1 MKGSN
6 IIQVTTISKKDED
19 LLVSAGF
26 LKQGKNEWIVPSD
39 LTIITKHPR
48 YDLIDIDI
56 FYGDTKIVHVWGKTA
71 FYDYHLS
78 ISIDKE
84 NLQKYIE
91 KSISSNRGE
100 NVANS
105 IKEAQEASI
114 KESER
119 QKNLAKTNPSAY
131 EAEGM
136 AAVMSLLANNLS

>member
-1 MKGSN
+1 MEGSN
-6 IIQVTTISKKDED
+6 IIEVTRISKKDED

-39 LTIITKHPR
+39 LTVITKRPR

-56 FYGDTKIVHVWGKTA
+56 FYGDTNIINIWGKTA

-78 ISIDKE
+78 ISINKE

-91 KSISSNRGE
+91 KSISAEKGE
-100 NVANS
+100 NVKNS
-105 IKEAQEASI
+105 IKDAEEVSI
-114 KESER
+114 KETER

-131 EAEGM
+131 EAEGI
-136 AAVMSLLANNLS
+136 AALMSLF